1 MNWPKTPRIYFRH
14 CGSALYIACWHIE
27 KNQYQINRK
36 SWSSR
41 WSAVTNFPAKPSFP
55 CILMLIVNWMPIVF
69 CHFQILAVTIGSTW
83 LAFIKPSINAFF
95 LMTLGIPSIVVL
107 GYNLKREDDRRVI
120 NLGWRSILF
129 WVASVTC
136 WINDRI
142 YCNFWSRYYI
152 CSPLF

>member
-1 MNWPKTPRIYFRH
+1 
-14 CGSALYIACWHIE
+14 
-27 KNQYQINRK
+27 
-36 SWSSR
+36 
-41 WSAVTNFPAKPSFP
+41 
-55 CILMLIVNWMPIVF
+55 MLKFF

-142 YCNFWSRYYI
+142 YCNFWSRYYVHHFFKTRNSDSTI
-152 CSPLF
+152 QSMMNGVRTGLGPAMRMGSR